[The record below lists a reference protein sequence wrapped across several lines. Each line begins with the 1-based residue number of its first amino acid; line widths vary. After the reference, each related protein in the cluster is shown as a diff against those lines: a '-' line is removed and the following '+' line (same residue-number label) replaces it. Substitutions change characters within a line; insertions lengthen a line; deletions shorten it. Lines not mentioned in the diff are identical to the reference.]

1 MKKCLIF
8 LAFAVLLSV
17 SVQAKTLDEKKDEL
31 KKIYEAGGISKI
43 EYEKAKEFLTK
54 SKEETKTKKQ
64 KQSLSLSKKK
74 SNSKKKNSKEDKKP
88 ILDEDIAKLEI
99 YDKKVFQEDFLKY
112 PSEIINFFGKNSST
126 PSRAKKAGGYMSKE
140 FNRGEEG
147 QQRFPG
153 RMIKAMAMY
162 EIFFIDSLRQNK
174 KNLIRYKEKRN
185 TKYLKKKIDE
195 KKIRSLISMNEGR
208 EKMRTA
214 LGMSLDTP
222 RAEAIKKF
230 WFLGE
235 FLDMGQALK
244 NNDYDP
250 KLEERKKLL
259 NQYKQKISKLK
270 KKIEEEEEKK
280 VTN

>member
-1 MKKCLIF
+1 
-8 LAFAVLLSV
+8 
-17 SVQAKTLDEKKDEL
+17 
-31 KKIYEAGGISKI
+31 
-43 EYEKAKEFLTK
+43 
-54 SKEETKTKKQ
+54 
-64 KQSLSLSKKK
+64 
-74 SNSKKKNSKEDKKP
+74 
-88 ILDEDIAKLEI
+88 
-99 YDKKVFQEDFLKY
+99 
-112 PSEIINFFGKNSST
+112 
-126 PSRAKKAGGYMSKE
+126 
-140 FNRGEEG
+140 
-147 QQRFPG
+147 
-153 RMIKAMAMY
+153 
-162 EIFFIDSLRQNK
+162 
-174 KNLIRYKEKRN
+174 
-185 TKYLKKKIDE
+185 
-195 KKIRSLISMNEGR
+195 MNEGR

>member
-1 MKKCLIF
+1 M
-8 LAFAVLLSV
+8 AFMLLLNV
-17 SVQAKTLDEKKDEL
+17 SAQAKTLDEKKDEL
-31 KKIYEAGGISKI
+31 KKIYEAGGISKV
-43 EYEKAKEFLTK
+43 EYEKAKEFLAK

-112 PSEIINFFGKNSST
+112 PSEIINYFGKNSN
-126 PSRAKKAGGYMSKE
+126 PVSRAKKAGGYMSKE
-140 FNRGEEG
+140 FNRSEEG

-162 EIFFIDSLRQNK
+162 EIFFVDSLRKNK
-174 KNLIRYKEKRN
+174 KNLIRYKENKN
-185 TKYLKKKIDE
+185 TKYLKKKMDE

-214 LGMSLDTP
+214 LGMSLETP
-222 RAEAIKKF
+222 RVEAIKKF

>member
-1 MKKCLIF
+1 MTF
-8 LAFAVLLSV
+8 TVLMTV
-17 SVQAKTLDEKKDEL
+17 SAQAKTLDEKKDEL
-31 KKIYEAGGISKI
+31 KKIYEAGGISKV
-43 EYEKAKEFLTK
+43 EYEKAKEFLAK

-74 SNSKKKNSKEDKKP
+74 SNSKKKNSKKDKKP

-112 PSEIINFFGKNSST
+112 PSEIINYFGKNSST
-126 PSRAKKAGGYMSKE
+126 TSRAKKAGGYMSKE
-140 FNRGEEG
+140 FNRSEEG

-162 EIFFIDSLRQNK
+162 EIFFVDSLRKNK
-174 KNLIRYKEKRN
+174 KNLIRYKENKN
-185 TKYLKKKIDE
+185 TKYFKKKTDE

-214 LGMSLDTP
+214 LGMSLETP
-222 RAEAIKKF
+222 RVEAIKKF